1 MYTVL
6 HLGAASAGGLR
17 RAACQPAA
25 GSEEQQAA
33 SSGLTCFA
41 ALERLLQQAA
51 AGGKSD
57 PQPPGGK
64 CEPHVLCRRVDRRL
78 LGGVERQQGA
88 AQRLESRH
96 ALGLARGRIHLRRR
110 GAVARVLGA
119 LKVSRKAL
127 KPLDRARL
135 IFLSCPH
142 CNTGRAA
149 FYSRTLTPRRAS
161 SSAMAYPM
169 PPALHPVTS
178 ATRSALRAIGALR
191 SPLAGLIQAGAAAG
205 ESA

>member
-135 IFLSCPH
+135 IFFILPS
-142 CNTGRAA
+142 
-149 FYSRTLTPRRAS
+149 L
-161 SSAMAYPM
+161 
-169 PPALHPVTS
+169 
-178 ATRSALRAIGALR
+178 
-191 SPLAGLIQAGAAAG
+191 
-205 ESA
+205 